1 MGAKHSKLNE
11 INVGTVV
18 QAEWTTFLKK
28 IKTLGSGNF
37 GTVYLVEDPSNKK
50 QYVLK

>member
-11 INVGTVV
+11 IDEGTVV
-18 QAEWTTFLKK
+18 QAEWTTFLER

-37 GTVYLVEDPSNKK
+37 GIVYLA
-50 QYVLK
+50 